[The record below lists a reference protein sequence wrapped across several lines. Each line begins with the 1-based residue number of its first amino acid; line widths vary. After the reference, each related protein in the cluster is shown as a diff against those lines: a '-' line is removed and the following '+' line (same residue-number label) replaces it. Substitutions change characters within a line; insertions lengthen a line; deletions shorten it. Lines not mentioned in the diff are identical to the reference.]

1 MHDTALTA
9 AAAFFKIYAGK
20 EPRILDIG
28 SSDLNGTI
36 RSVAPA
42 DCTYVGIDVSKG
54 RGVDIV
60 VTPGTKFPFDP
71 DSFDLVVSSSCFEH
85 DPMFW
90 VTTLEVMRVLKP
102 GGYFYFNAPVN
113 GPYHRY
119 PNDNWRFYPD
129 SGLALKRWMAFNG
142 VEGMLIE
149 SGTIL
154 RTTDVWDDFFAIF
167 SKGPVPRPP
176 QFMSETID
184 RCRNVRHGEMEQVL
198 ESTYEPVPNDTAQF
212 VDLQARVAELESLL
226 GKKPNWHLVHLRRA
240 TSRLFRKITRRIGL
254 R

>member
-102 GGYFYFNAPVN
+102 GGVLLFQRAGQRSLPSLSKRQLAIL
-113 GPYHRY
+113 P
-119 PNDNWRFYPD
+119 
-129 SGLALKRWMAFNG
+129 GL
-142 VEGMLIE
+142 
-149 SGTIL
+149 GTGSQTL
-154 RTTDVWDDFFAIF
+154 D
-167 SKGPVPRPP
+167 G
-176 QFMSETID
+176 
-184 RCRNVRHGEMEQVL
+184 
-198 ESTYEPVPNDTAQF
+198 
-212 VDLQARVAELESLL
+212 LQRS
-226 GKKPNWHLVHLRRA
+226 
-240 TSRLFRKITRRIGL
+240 
-254 R
+254 